1 MVFALVGVT
10 EYHSLQKCGAMCKRA
25 GICINDDTRCRQL
38 LTATQSTMTRQKQ
51 RTLRSGV
58 LTSANSLSSV
68 TRSRQTSRQQTRVR
82 VARVAAPARQTQP
95 TPRVQNTRPV
105 IPKRST
111 SQHPTTRPKQP
122 KHWHSASR
130 VPRPPQPRASSFKC
144 ATSRRGA
151 ATAPKQ
157 QSLSTPASQRAST
170 SSQYVEHRDAL
181 WQRYAAWFKHR
192 DALWLRNAVLLCHLW
207 RRGPSL
213 RELQDEEQYYA
224 GVVSPLPP
232 RADRRAFR
240 RAMHKRHAFRRAMH
254 ERNALRRPSA
264 LTSMR
269 HFIAMHRAVVK
280 HMSHAAWLKHRDA
293 LWRRNAGVASITNSC
308 APISSWSLTSRC
320 SMIPVGHVL
329 SQVDPADWQYDLQG
343 SA

>member
-68 TRSRQTSRQQTRVR
+68 TRSRQTSQQQTRVR

-130 VPRPPQPRASSFKC
+130 VPRPPQPRASSFKR

-170 SSQYVEHRDAL
+170 SSQCVEHRDAL
-181 WQRYAAWFKHR
+181 
-192 DALWLRNAVLLCHLW
+192 
-207 RRGPSL
+207 
-213 RELQDEEQYYA
+213 
-224 GVVSPLPP
+224 
-232 RADRRAFR
+232 
-240 RAMHKRHAFRRAMH
+240 
-254 ERNALRRPSA
+254 
-264 LTSMR
+264 
-269 HFIAMHRAVVK
+269 
-280 HMSHAAWLKHRDA
+280 
-293 LWRRNAGVASITNSC
+293 
-308 APISSWSLTSRC
+308 
-320 SMIPVGHVL
+320 
-329 SQVDPADWQYDLQG
+329 
-343 SA
+343 

>member
-130 VPRPPQPRASSFKC
+130 VPRPPLARHEAPQ
-144 ATSRRGA
+144 GA
-151 ATAPKQ
+151 PM
-157 QSLSTPASQRAST
+157 PDGVR
-170 SSQYVEHRDAL
+170 
-181 WQRYAAWFKHR
+181 
-192 DALWLRNAVLLCHLW
+192 LR
-207 RRGPSL
+207 
-213 RELQDEEQYYA
+213 
-224 GVVSPLPP
+224 PP
-232 RADRRAFR
+232 
-240 RAMHKRHAFRRAMH
+240 
-254 ERNALRRPSA
+254 
-264 LTSMR
+264 
-269 HFIAMHRAVVK
+269 
-280 HMSHAAWLKHRDA
+280 
-293 LWRRNAGVASITNSC
+293 
-308 APISSWSLTSRC
+308 
-320 SMIPVGHVL
+320 
-329 SQVDPADWQYDLQG
+329 
-343 SA
+343 